1 MESTGG
7 QTPPPPPIESTFTD
21 DQHETE
27 VIQGHARIGPDLAD
41 SDQQQVQSVSAR
53 ATMRFS
59 LACIA
64 LLVAAVLA
72 KQEEEYEDYQEEDS
86 GISTEGSS
94 RMTTIM
100 NFLNTLTD
108 EEVAKHLHI
117 DTGIEV
123 KTTFMEFTDSSYSL
137 NLKHSNSKS
146 CIVLVEL
153 IL

>member
-1 MESTGG
+1 
-7 QTPPPPPIESTFTD
+7 
-21 DQHETE
+21 
-27 VIQGHARIGPDLAD
+27 
-41 SDQQQVQSVSAR
+41 
-53 ATMRFS
+53 MRFS

-72 KQEEEYEDYQEEDS
+72 KQEEEYEDYQEEDT
-86 GISTEGSS
+86 GIRTEGSS
-94 RMTTIM
+94 KVSTIL

-123 KTTFMEFTDSSYSL
+123 KATFVKFTDSSYSL
-137 NLKHSNSKS
+137 NLKHSNSKN

-153 IL
+153 ILYLTLNRLGGGGTKWP